1 MRDDFPSIFEKYA
14 KTVVDALSDK
24 VKYWITFNEP
34 QCFVGGGYVSGG
46 LAPFHKDNNYVIE
59 RITRNIMLAHGKA
72 VDCIRKYAKQK
83 PYVGFA
89 PTASLFMPLNDSEEE
104 IKKAYNRT
112 FDAKFGVYRAAWWS
126 EPIVGGTIPDNMKFL
141 NKNDIKD
148 ICRPLDFYA
157 FNIYMP
163 ENSDEHY
170 FQGMPRS
177 AIGWAVLPECI
188 YWASKFYY
196 EKYGL
201 PILVSENGFA
211 DNDVVSSDG
220 KVHDAHRIYYI
231 ERYIEQLKRAIKDG
245 IPIIGYQYW
254 SLVDNFEWAT
264 GYDARFGLVYVDY
277 KSQKRIIKDSAYA
290 YKKIIRNR

>member
-1 MRDDFPSIFEKYA
+1 
-14 KTVVDALSDK
+14 
-24 VKYWITFNEP
+24 
-34 QCFVGGGYVSGG
+34 
-46 LAPFHKDNNYVIE
+46 
-59 RITRNIMLAHGKA
+59 
-72 VDCIRKYAKQK
+72 
-83 PYVGFA
+83 
-89 PTASLFMPLNDSEEE
+89 
-104 IKKAYNRT
+104 
-112 FDAKFGVYRAAWWS
+112 
-126 EPIVGGTIPDNMKFL
+126 
-141 NKNDIKD
+141 
-148 ICRPLDFYA
+148 
-157 FNIYMP
+157 
-163 ENSDEHY
+163 
-170 FQGMPRS
+170 MPRS